1 MKSRPA
7 WSTKLV
13 FALFLLTAVAAGF
26 RGAYALALL
35 EGDEAANKI
44 LACGLAATIAAA
56 AVQTAYVSRMK
67 HVGYG
72 VAYDAMKQ
80 PYRPYA
86 LGWVALTVAALILA
100 ALCIA
105 VPSAMLACVAWALYV
120 ISVALWT
127 ALFFKGAHKVRMFP
141 MYADDLNLDM

>member
-1 MKSRPA
+1 
-7 WSTKLV
+7 
-13 FALFLLTAVAAGF
+13 
-26 RGAYALALL
+26 
-35 EGDEAANKI
+35 
-44 LACGLAATIAAA
+44 
-56 AVQTAYVSRMK
+56 
-67 HVGYG
+67 
-72 VAYDAMKQ
+72 MKQ

-100 ALCIA
+100 ASCIA